1 MCSLKEAYRLFWIVK
16 GHIAESD
23 QTALDCYNGYFKRM
37 WIDGSNGAPLSDYE
51 EGFELAWKKKLK
63 ADEFCLRAF

>member
-23 QTALDCYNGYFKRM
+23 QTALDSYDGYFKRL

-51 EGFELAWKKKLK
+51 EGLEWA
-63 ADEFCLRAF
+63 

>member
-1 MCSLKEAYRLFWIVK
+1 L
-16 GHIAESD
+16 
-23 QTALDCYNGYFKRM
+23 